1 MMGQRFRNVTSV
13 LLMILGIVM
22 LARGLEY
29 TLRRGLG
36 WQGILQASIA
46 GALVFALGFTR
57 WRYLRQ
63 R

>member
-1 MMGQRFRNVTSV
+1 MRDRFRIISSII
-13 LLMILGIVM
+13 LMILGVAM

-29 TLRRGLG
+29 TVRQGLG

>member
-1 MMGQRFRNVTSV
+1 MTQRYRKITAG
-13 LLMILGIVM
+13 LLMLLGAVM
-22 LARGLEY
+22 LARGLDY
-29 TLRRGLG
+29 TIRQGLG
-36 WQGILQASIA
+36 WTGVLQASIA

>member
-1 MMGQRFRNVTSV
+1 MRDRFRKTMAIF
-13 LLMILGIVM
+13 LMIVGVAMLG
-22 LARGLEY
+22 RGLEY
-29 TLRRGLG
+29 TIRHGLG
-36 WQGILQASIA
+36 WQGILQALIA

>member
-1 MMGQRFRNVTSV
+1 MRYRFHKVAAV
-13 LLMILGIVM
+13 LLMVLGSVM

-29 TLRRGLG
+29 TIRQGLG

>member
-1 MMGQRFRNVTSV
+1 MRDRFRVISS
-13 LLMILGIVM
+13 LILMILGVAM

-29 TLRRGLG
+29 TIRQGLG

>member
-1 MMGQRFRNVTSV
+1 MMRLRFHKTASV
-13 LLMILGIVM
+13 LLMLLGAVM
-22 LARGLEY
+22 LGRGLEY
-29 TLRRGLG
+29 TIRSGMG

>member
-1 MMGQRFRNVTSV
+1 MRYRFHKATAV
-13 LLMILGIVM
+13 LLMILGAVM

-29 TLRRGLG
+29 TLQRGLG